1 MKNITYLILTIVA
14 TFIIGCSD
22 NIENNIITSQQLSQT
37 IWDGSTTSYDSA
49 NNPGVTTSFILEFIS
64 NTEGKCVLQ
73 DLNEIQRFQYSV
85 KESIISF
92 NGSYAV
98 SGDWYLIESSKD
110 QLILQSYRPAKM
122 IMTLSRIY

>member
-1 MKNITYLILTIVA
+1 MV
-14 TFIIGCSD
+14 GCSKD
-22 NIENNIITSQQLSQT
+22 DVDVSLSPNELSQT